1 MSSLTNVQQ
10 TNSCSWNPQQKTKT
24 TKTLKELV
32 GSVEFCRLLRPWEER
47 ERESAR
53 ARKGEE
59 T

>member
-1 MSSLTNVQQ
+1 MAPAELGMIHNQISLAKN
-10 TNSCSWNPQQKTKT
+10 
-24 TKTLKELV
+24 LKELV

-53 ARKGEE
+53 AREGEE